1 MGYADGG
8 GSINVQGE
16 EQKTLDV
23 LTNDVLKRAL
33 RFTGKMG
40 VIASEE
46 EEAPVDVLEDE
57 GVGQYSDEAGDA
69 IIDEAGRY
77 TAVFDPLDGSS
88 NVDAGIP
95 TGTIFGIFDMSAAEC
110 VLPEV
115 QEGCDDLYSP
125 AVEDD
130 CEGLPSL
137 KGTSAYEL
145 GLFTPACLC
154 PGAVSEE
161 CMAATLQPGSSLVAS
176 GYCLYSSSTFFA
188 LTLGAG
194 VQIFTLDPHI
204 GEFVLTHPNVAV
216 PQRGAIYSL
225 NEANRKAWDAPLR
238 TYIEDLQDGNG
249 ESGERYTARYIGS
262 MVGDV
267 HRTLL
272 YGGIFG
278 YPADSKNA
286 NGKLR
291 LLYEAAPMAFLVEQA
306 GGLALTWET
315 PLRQSLDTSWNLPA
329 GGRPRLDRQDAHHG
343 PGPAERA
350 PAGACAARLSGR
362 RARDEEVLRRFHG
375 LQGDGGR
382 GGPPHPRA
390 LLHAADAGPAARHHN
405 GQGVRG
411 IAWPLPHPLAHGGVY
426 LSPSHLTPPHH
437 SLSRCP
443 TRWPLTRRATAP
455 STRWCRSAR
464 PLPVRCRTTWRCE
477 TNSLSGGR
485 GRAGPNERAG
495 LCTLITVYA
504 RVHRGEWPRLFEST
518 TKYVVTQQ
526 SAQSRSQRPE

>member
-1 MGYADGG
+1 MWRAGVLVNLVLLLFCCAAVDSLRVAAAAVPKRAAVRASDQATATAVAREAAATAERSVAVPVFPEVCEYTGITLTRYMCEIARANPGLNDLETLISSIQTACKTINSLVTRAHITGIVGYADGG

-23 LTNDVLKRAL
+23 LTNDVVKRAL

-130 CEGLPSL
+130 CE
-137 KGTSAYEL
+137 
-145 GLFTPACLC
+145 
-154 PGAVSEE
+154 GAVSEE

-306 GGLALTWET
+306 GGLALTGKTRIMDLVPQSVHQRVPVLLGSPDDVREMRKYYDAFTGSKEMEGEEARRIRERCFTRLT
-315 PLRQSLDTSWNLPA
+315 PGQLLDTTMDKVPDSVAIDSTGDGTVDSVPRRFR
-329 GGRPRLDRQDAHHG
+329 RPRQ
-343 PGPAERA
+343 
-350 PAGACAARLSGR
+350 
-362 RARDEEVLRRFHG
+362 
-375 LQGDGGR
+375 
-382 GGPPHPRA
+382 
-390 LLHAADAGPAARHHN
+390 
-405 GQGVRG
+405 
-411 IAWPLPHPLAHGGVY
+411 
-426 LSPSHLTPPHH
+426 
-437 SLSRCP
+437 
-443 TRWPLTRRATAP
+443 
-455 STRWCRSAR
+455 CR
-464 PLPVRCRTTWRCE
+464 P
-477 TNSLSGGR
+477 
-485 GRAGPNERAG
+485 
-495 LCTLITVYA
+495 
-504 RVHRGEWPRLFEST
+504 
-518 TKYVVTQQ
+518 
-526 SAQSRSQRPE
+526 